1 MRVIHVAPTAFGRQ
15 GLFGG
20 GERYPLEL
28 ARALAQHVSCELVTF
43 GPEAGTHRDGAL
55 SIRVVRPLGYLGG
68 HPARA
73 IAPGLPRAIGP
84 ADIVHVHH
92 VHAPTSVLAA
102 LTARARGVATVAT
115 DHGLGEGALGGLGRH
130 LFDRILAV
138 SRYSADQLRSPP
150 RRTRILYG
158 GADPLRYRPDPGARR
173 AGVLFVGRLTPH
185 KGVDVLIQAMPPD
198 VPLTILGSEG
208 HDHRPPERDYPSL
221 LRSLA
226 VGRRVQFLGAVDD
239 EELARQY
246 RTAAVLVI
254 PSVERT
260 CYGRRIVVSEL
271 LGLVALEAMASGTPV
286 IASRLGGLPEIVED
300 GVTGYL
306 VPPGDVSTLR
316 ERLTQVLADPAAA
329 ARLGSSAREA
339 VLAKWTWD
347 RCADRCLAAY
357 RELLDRRPRTA
368 MSTLHRRQD
377 CCPAGAGGQARGQ
390 FGGRRGR

>member
-1 MRVIHVAPTAFGRQ
+1 MRVIHVAPTAFGQQ

-43 GPEAGTHRDGAL
+43 GPEAETHRDGDL

-73 IAPGLPRAIGP
+73 IAPALPRAIGR

-92 VHAPTSVLAA
+92 VRAPTSVLAA

-115 DHGLGEGALGGLGRH
+115 DHGLGEGALSGLGRH

-138 SRYSADQLRSPP
+138 SRYSADLLRSPP
-150 RRTRILYG
+150 TRTRIVYG
-158 GADPLRYRPDPGARR
+158 GADPLRYRPDLDVRR

-185 KGVDVLIQAMPPD
+185 KGIDVLIRALPPD
-198 VPLTILGSEG
+198 ARLTIVGSEG
-208 HDHRPPERDYPSL
+208 HDPLPPERDYPSL

-226 VGRRVQFLGAVDD
+226 AGRRVRFLGAVDD

-246 RTAAVLVI
+246 RSAAVVVI

-286 IASRLGGLPEIVED
+286 IASRLGGLPEIVKD

-316 ERLTQVLADPAAA
+316 ERLIQVLADPVAA
-329 ARLGSSAREA
+329 ARLGENARNA
-339 VLAKWTWD
+339 VVAELTWD
-347 RCADRCLAAY
+347 RCAERCLTAY
-357 RELLDRRPRTA
+357 RELLDRR
-368 MSTLHRRQD
+368 H
-377 CCPAGAGGQARGQ
+377 
-390 FGGRRGR
+390 